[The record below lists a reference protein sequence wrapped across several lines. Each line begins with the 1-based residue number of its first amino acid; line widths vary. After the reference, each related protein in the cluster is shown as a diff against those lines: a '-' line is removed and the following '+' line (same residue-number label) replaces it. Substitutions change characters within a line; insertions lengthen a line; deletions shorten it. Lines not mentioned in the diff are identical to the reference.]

1 MKTTAT
7 NRKIRE
13 LLTSLREKKLIPNPD
28 FQRRLVW
35 NNRDKIEFLET
46 VLNNY
51 PFPEIYVAIGNVNV
65 ETGEGTEL
73 LVDGQQRLTTLFQ
86 YFTGSPDLVLS
97 SRIPAYADLPKEQK
111 EAFLQYDVVV
121 RDLGSI
127 DMKTIKTIFQK
138 INATS
143 YSLNAMEIRNSRYE
157 GEFKKFAEEIA
168 QKSFFDQHRIFSPRE
183 IRRMEDTRFVAVL
196 VSTMLSTYFNRDE
209 SLEEFLTQ
217 YNDEFPIKSDLER
230 DLDKVFLFVE
240 DLNLPPN
247 CRVWKKAD
255 LFNLLIE
262 LYFVLIQKKKSIKI
276 ENTAKKLLQFYTAVD
291 NPDTRGGADSPVCI
305 YYKSTLQGTNDR
317 SSRIARCKIIRK
329 IILEE

>member
-35 NNRDKIEFLET
+35 NNRDKIEFLKT
-46 VLNNY
+46 VLDNY
-51 PFPEIYVAIGNVNV
+51 PFPEIYVAIGDVNV

-97 SRIPAYADLPKEQK
+97 SRILAYADLSKEKK

-127 DMKTIKTIFQK
+127 GMEIIKTIFQK

-168 QKSFFDQHRIFSPRE
+168 QKSFFDRHRIFNARE
-183 IRRMEDTRFVAVL
+183 IKRMEDTRFVAVL
-196 VSTMLSTYFNRDE
+196 ISTILSTYFNRDE

-217 YNDEFPIKSDLER
+217 YNDEFPMKSDLER
-230 DLDKVFLFVE
+230 DLDRIFLFVE
-240 DLNLPPN
+240 DLDLPLN
-247 CRVWKKAD
+247 CRAWKKAD

-262 LYFVLIQKKKSIKI
+262 LYYVLIQKKKSIQLK
-276 ENTAKKLLQFYTAVD
+276 NTAEKLLKFYAEVD
-291 NPDTRGGADSPVCI
+291 NPDSRGGPENTVYI

-317 SSRIARCKIIRK
+317 SSRIARGQIIRE
-329 IILEE
+329 ILLKE